1 MKCCPAQVHFEISS
15 PGFSLMNQSLSQLT
29 SGVQRSYRDAQR
41 GNHFQLVVF
50 FLFVFFSLSQRQ
62 VGGERS
68 LKSVLKGTIKYTQLS
83 PTHY

>member
-1 MKCCPAQVHFEISS
+1 MLGERTISS
-15 PGFSLMNQSLSQLT
+15 LLS
-29 SGVQRSYRDAQR
+29 
-41 GNHFQLVVF
+41 F
-50 FLFVFFSLSQRQ
+50 FLFVFFSLSQRR